1 MIVTFNCPYCDM
13 QIEADGELGG
23 DKAQCPNCDQT
34 ILVPAAGIEPG
45 TTLGGY
51 EVVKRLGIGGM
62 GEVFLARQVAMDRDV
77 ALKVLPPAMTK
88 NSELVE
94 RFLHEVRMA
103 AKLEHPNIV
112 AAFDAGTDGGYYYM
126 AMSFVEGE
134 DLDDRLARTGPLSEK
149 EGIDVALAMAHALEY
164 AWTRHKILHRDI
176 KPANVMIDKVGDTKL
191 MDMGIAKSLNEDSS
205 LTMAGTFVG
214 TPYYMSPEQAKNTDE
229 LDCRVDIYSLGAS
242 LYHLLTGHYPFEG
255 KSPMAVLSQHLAA
268 PLPSPQDRNPD
279 ISDAVAYLIFK
290 SMAKNRDRRYID
302 WAEMIADLE
311 RLSNADDVKKIR
323 IPMTKREMVD
333 MFHDENS
340 NAPATLVRL
349 LKPRT
354 SFGEDELIGLKPETS
369 VGALP
374 LVPELD
380 DGVLELAPEEPPQ
393 QQDAAPAAP
402 PPAPAASSGPQ
413 VPAAPAP
420 VASSG
425 PQVPAAPESSGG
437 SAPQQVTLM
446 PASAQ
451 KVLPYVSLIVIILV
465 VVGIGAITK
474 VIMDAD
480 KRNDAPPPPSANEI
494 KAQQEHN
501 LVVDVEGAIAEHQ
514 TKAEQ
519 EAKLKNLQGM
529 LDYAG
534 GYLGKNPGDYE
545 GAISKFELVKNEAA
559 GTQFMLVADEEI
571 DKLKTAQGRDK
582 QAAAALV
589 GSWVAVNVEDPK
601 FAGDAKSVQLKCEA
615 DGNFEFVREGKLFR
629 RDYRVFNKSIQLL
642 NSGVLSGTWT
652 YALSDG
658 KLSLNPKEGV
668 TLTMVKQ

>member
-1 MIVTFNCPYCDM
+1 
-13 QIEADGELGG
+13 
-23 DKAQCPNCDQT
+23 
-34 ILVPAAGIEPG
+34 
-45 TTLGGY
+45 
-51 EVVKRLGIGGM
+51 M

-88 NSELVE
+88 NPELVE

-134 DLDDRLARTGPLSEK
+134 DLDDRLNRTGPLSET
-149 EGIDVALAMAHALEY
+149 EGIDVALAMAQALEY
-164 AWTRHKILHRDI
+164 AWTRHRILHRDI
-176 KPANVMIDKVGDTKL
+176 KPANVMIDNVGDVKL

-255 KSPMAVLSQHLAA
+255 KTPMAVLSQHLAA
-268 PLPSPQDRNPD
+268 PLPSPQDRNPS

-290 SMAKNRDRRYID
+290 SMAKNRNRRYGD
-302 WAEMIADLE
+302 WAEIIADLE
-311 RLSNADDVKKIR
+311 RLKGADDVKKIR

-333 MFHDENS
+333 MFHDERS
-340 NAPATLVRL
+340 SPPPTLVRL

-354 SFGEDELIGLKPETS
+354 SFGEDELIELKPETS

-374 LVPELD
+374 LVSELD
-380 DGVLELAPEEPPQ
+380 DDVLELAPVEPAAAPAPKA
-393 QQDAAPAAP
+393 DAAPAPADAAAP
-402 PPAPAASSGPQ
+402 QVPAAPVPTAASGPQ
-413 VPAAPAP
+413 VPAAPDSAEG
-420 VASSG
+420 ASNE
-425 PQVPAAPESSGG
+425 PQT
-437 SAPQQVTLM
+437 VTLM

-451 KVLPYVSLIVIILV
+451 RVLPYVSLIVLILV
-465 VVGIGAITK
+465 LVGVGAITK

-480 KRNDAPPPPSANEI
+480 KKNDAPPPPSQAEI
-494 KAQQEHN
+494 KAKQEHN

-519 EAKLKNLQGM
+519 EAKLSNLQAM
-529 LDYAG
+529 VDYAG
-534 GYLGKNPGDYE
+534 GYLAKNPGDYD
-545 GAISKFELVKNEAA
+545 GAIGKFELVKEEAA

-571 DKLKTAQGRDK
+571 DKLKTAQTRDR

-589 GSWVAVNVEDPK
+589 GSWIATKVEDPK
-601 FAGDAKSVQLKCEA
+601 FTGDPKSIRLKCEGN
-615 DGNFEFVREGKLFR
+615 GNFEFVRAGKLFR
-629 RDYRVFNKSIQLL
+629 RDYRVYNSSIQLL

-652 YALSDG
+652 YSLRNG

-668 TLTMVKQ
+668 TVTMVQQ